1 MLIRTARFDDL
12 EILTD
17 YSCRLCLETEGR
29 APDPARVKAGL
40 SRILQHDDWFILVA
54 EEDDVLVGE
63 VTVAGSEWCEWSNG
77 LFLWATSLYVLPAF
91 RSKGV
96 TRALIEALDAR
107 AMVMPDV
114 IGIRGASLA
123 SNVQAHSA
131 LAKLG
136 REPNGYVVI
145 ENRFDQ
151 KHVENQPD
159 LTAHGQSK

>member
-1 MLIRTARFDDL
+1 MLIRTACFDDL
-12 EILTD
+12 EILTE
-17 YSCRLCLETEGR
+17 YSRRLRLETEGR
-29 APDPARVKAGL
+29 EPDPARVKAGL
-40 SRILQHDDWFILVA
+40 SRILRHDDWFILVA
-54 EEDDVLVGE
+54 EEDGIIVGE

-91 RSKGV
+91 RSKGI

-107 AMVMPDV
+107 ARAMPDV

-123 SNVQAHSA
+123 TNVQAHSA

-136 REPNGYVVI
+136 RELNGYVVI

-151 KHVENQPD
+151 KQAENQPD
-159 LTAHGQSK
+159 LADHGQSK